1 MSKPAQQQQQPPAEG
16 GANRIIIVGGGLAGV
31 CAAHTALQHGGT
43 VLLLDKSAF
52 LGGNSTKASS
62 GIAGTPTQAQI
73 DAGVLDGVKVFTDDT
88 NRSFHGVKAGE
99 QPGPVSPL
107 VSEMAR
113 LSGPSL
119 DWLVHYFNCDLSKLG
134 LMGGHTR
141 ARTHRGKEK
150 FPGMAI
156 TYALIS
162 ALEKVQKEDPAR
174 ARIVTK
180 ARVVRLV
187 RDPIDGPVTG
197 VVYVDRKGNEFME
210 RGAVVVATGGFA
222 ADFADDAT
230 SLIARFAPQLT
241 SFSTTNAE
249 HATGDGIKIGEQIGA
264 GLVDMD
270 RIQVHP
276 SGLVDPKDPANHVK
290 FLCAEATRGAGG
302 IVVDKKGERFV
313 DELARR
319 DQVSAA
325 MLQHNE
331 HSPFY
336 LLLNEKSA
344 KEMEWHCKHYEGRG
358 LMRHYASGYEF
369 CKAANIKPEALAAT
383 YAQYKNDAAVNAAS
397 GGGAAGSDA
406 AAKPGFFAS
415 LFGFGKKS
423 SSPAAAGAGAA
434 SKAVGRG
441 TPDRFGKTIFRN
453 VDAFDMNGPLYVAWI
468 APVVHYTMGGLHV
481 NEFTE
486 VLDGKTQKPIPGLYC
501 AGEAAGGV
509 HGKNRLGGN
518 SLLDCVVY
526 GRVAGE
532 RATKYLLS
540 TYMGPFSNNRLNTIY
555 SQLTIKE
562 LPPLPPVP
570 KAAVAPAKAAVPAA
584 ESGAA
589 PAAAAGAAEEK
600 SAAAAAA
607 PAAAAA
613 VGEDGKPLKRF
624 TRAEVAK
631 HNKESDC
638 WCIIRGQVLN
648 LTEFLPDHPGG
659 KQSVLMYAGKDATKE
674 FDLVHQAEVIEKYTP
689 DAVIGVVSD

>member
-1 MSKPAQQQQQPPAEG
+1 MSQPQPPIEG
-16 GANRIIIVGGGLAGV
+16 GANRIIVVGGGLAGV
-31 CAAHTALQHGGT
+31 CAAHAALQHGGS

-73 DAGVLDGVKVFTDDT
+73 DAGVLDGVKLFTEDT
-88 NRSFHGVKAGE
+88 NRSFHGVQAGE
-99 QPGPVSPL
+99 TPGPVSPL
-107 VSEMAR
+107 VAEMAR

-119 DWLVHYFNCDLSKLG
+119 DWLVHHFQCDLSKLG
-134 LMGGHTR
+134 FMGGHSR
-141 ARTHRGKEK
+141 PRTHRGKEK

-162 ALEKVQKEDPAR
+162 ALEAAQKADAGR

-187 RDPIDGPVTG
+187 RHPADGPVTG
-197 VVYVDRKGNEFME
+197 VVYADRQGNEHME

-222 ADFADDAT
+222 ADFDDSGT

-241 SFSTTNAE
+241 KFSTTNAE
-249 HATGDGIKIGEQIGA
+249 HATGDGIKMAEQIGA
-264 GLVDMD
+264 GLMDME

-276 SGLVDPKDPANHVK
+276 SGLVDPRDPGNHVK

-302 IVVDKKGERFV
+302 IVVDKHGQRFV
-313 DELARR
+313 DEMARR

-325 MLQHNE
+325 MLKHDSA
-331 HSPFY
+331 SPFY

-344 KEMEWHCKHYEGRG
+344 QEMEWHCKHYEGRG
-358 LMRHYASGYEF
+358 LMTRYATGHDF
-369 CKAANIKPEALAAT
+369 CKAANIPPATLAAT
-383 YAQYKNDAAVNAAS
+383 YEQYKKDAAVNAAS
-397 GGGAAGSDA
+397 RGETASA
-406 AAKPGFFAS
+406 AAATGKPGFFAS
-415 LFGFGKKS
+415 LFGLGGKSGKS
-423 SSPAAAGAGAA
+423 GAPAAAKAG
-434 SKAVGRG
+434 GTG
-441 TPDRFGKTIFRN
+441 TPDRFGKTMFRN
-453 VDAFDMNGPLYVAWI
+453 VDAFRMDGPLYVAWV

-481 NEFTE
+481 NERTE
-486 VLDGKTQKPIPGLYC
+486 VLDGKTKAPIPGLYC

-532 RATKYLLS
+532 AATKYLLA

-555 SQLTIKE
+555 SHLAIKD
-562 LPPLPPVP
+562 LPALPPVP
-570 KAAVAPAKAAVPAA
+570 KAAVPPPPPPPAA
-584 ESGAA
+584 ATTAATATPAAAGDAA
-589 PAAAAGAAEEK
+589 PTPEAAGAAEN
-600 SAAAAAA
+600 A
-607 PAAAAA
+607 
-613 VGEDGKPLKRF
+613 GLKRF

-674 FDLVHQAEVIEKYTP
+674 FDLVHQPEVIEKYTP
-689 DAVIGVVSD
+689 EAVIGVVTD

>member
-1 MSKPAQQQQQPPAEG
+1 MSKAPTAQLPPAEG

-31 CAAHTALQHGGT
+31 CAAHTALQHGGS

-73 DAGVLDGVKVFTDDT
+73 DAGVLDGVQVFTDDT
-88 NRSFHGVKAGE
+88 NRSFHGVKPGE

-134 LMGGHTR
+134 VMGGHTHP
-141 ARTHRGKEK
+141 RTHRGKEK

-156 TYALIS
+156 TYALIT
-162 ALEKVQKEDPAR
+162 ALEKVQKEDATR

-187 RDPIDGPVTG
+187 RDPADGPVTG
-197 VVYVDRKGNEFME
+197 VVYADRKGNEFME

-222 ADFADDAT
+222 ADFAADDT

-241 SFSTTNAE
+241 AFSTTNAE
-249 HATGDGIKIGEQIGA
+249 HATGDGIKMGEQVGA

-276 SGLVDPKDPANHVK
+276 SGLVDPKDPGNHVK

-319 DQVSAA
+319 DQVSGA
-325 MLQHNE
+325 MLQHNA

-358 LMRHYASGYEF
+358 LMQHYANGHEF
-369 CKAANIKPEALAAT
+369 CKASGIKPEALAAT
-383 YAQYKNDAAVNAAS
+383 YEQYKKDAAVNAAS
-397 GGGAAGSDA
+397 RGVSAGGAA
-406 AAKPGFFAS
+406 AAKPGFLAS
-415 LFGFGKKS
+415 LFGFGKRANNAA
-423 SSPAAAGAGAA
+423 AAAGGKPAT
-434 SKAVGRG
+434 RG

-453 VDAFDMNGPLYVAWI
+453 EDAFDMNGPLYVAWI
-468 APVVHYTMGGLHV
+468 APVVHYTMGGLQV

-486 VLDGKTQKPIPGLYC
+486 VLDGKTRKPIPGLYC

-555 SQLTIKE
+555 SHLTIKD

-570 KAAVAPAKAAVPAA
+570 KAAPKPAASAAAPASAAAA
-584 ESGAA
+584 AGAAADAA
-589 PAAAAGAAEEK
+589 PAAAAAT
-600 SAAAAAA
+600 AAA
-607 PAAAAA
+607 PVA
-613 VGEDGKPLKRF
+613 VGEDGKPLKTY

-659 KQSVLMYAGKDATKE
+659 KQSIVMYAGKDATKE

-689 DAVIGVVSD
+689 EAVIGVVSD

>member
-1 MSKPAQQQQQPPAEG
+1 MSTRPQQPPVEG

-31 CAAHTALQHGGT
+31 CAAHAALQHGGS

-62 GIAGTPTQAQI
+62 GIAGSPTQAQI
-73 DAGVLDGVKVFTDDT
+73 DAGVLDGVKLFTDDT
-88 NRSFHGVKAGE
+88 NRSFHGVKPGE

-107 VSEMAR
+107 VSEMVR
-113 LSGPSL
+113 LSGSSL
-119 DWLVHYFNCDLSKLG
+119 DWLAHYFNCDLTKLG
-134 LMGGHTR
+134 FMGGHSKP
-141 ARTHRGKEK
+141 RTHRGEGKP
-150 FPGMAI
+150 PGMAI
-156 TYALIS
+156 TFALIN

-174 ARIVTK
+174 ARILTK

-187 RDPIDGPVTG
+187 RDPVDGPVTG
-197 VVYVDRKGNEFME
+197 VVYADRKGNEFME
-210 RGAVVVATGGFA
+210 RGAVIVATGGFA
-222 ADFADDAT
+222 ADFTQDDT

-241 SFSTTNAE
+241 KFATTNAE

-276 SGLVDPKDPANHVK
+276 SGLVDPKCPDNHVK
-290 FLCAEATRGAGG
+290 FLCAEALRGAGG
-302 IVVDKKGERFV
+302 IVVDKKGQRFV

-319 DQVSAA
+319 DQASGA
-325 MLQHNE
+325 MLQNNDN
-331 HSPFY
+331 SPFY

-344 KEMEWHCKHYEGRG
+344 KEMESHCKHYEGRG
-358 LMRHYASGYEF
+358 LMTRYASSYDF

-383 YAQYKNDAAVNAAS
+383 YEQYKKDAAVNAAS
-397 GGGAAGSDA
+397 RGVAAGSDG
-406 AAKPGFFAS
+406 AKPGFFTS
-415 LFGFGKKS
+415 LFGLGKS
-423 SSPAAAGAGAA
+423 SGSGGSAGAGAGA
-434 SKAVGRG
+434 QAATRG
-441 TPDRFGKTIFRN
+441 TPDRFGKTLFRN
-453 VDAFDMNGPLYVAWI
+453 VDAFAMTGPLYVAWI

-481 NEFTE
+481 NEYAE
-486 VLDGKTQKPIPGLYC
+486 VLDAATQKPIPGLYC

-532 RATKYLLS
+532 RATKYLLA

-562 LPPLPPVP
+562 LPALPPVP
-570 KAAVAPAKAAVPAA
+570 KAAAVTTKAAVAATEAPAEKA
-584 ESGAA
+584 AAA
-589 PAAAAGAAEEK
+589 PAAAAGASE
-600 SAAAAAA
+600 
-607 PAAAAA
+607 
-613 VGEDGKPLKRF
+613 GGKALKRY

-631 HNKESDC
+631 HNKEADC
-638 WCIIRGQVLN
+638 WCIIHGQVLN

-659 KQSVLMYAGKDATKE
+659 KQSVVMYAGKDATE
-674 FDLVHQAEVIEKYTP
+674 AFDLVHQAEVIEKYTP
-689 DAVIGVVSD
+689 DAVVGVVSD

>member
-1 MSKPAQQQQQPPAEG
+1 MSKPQPPVEG
-16 GANRIIIVGGGLAGV
+16 GANRVIVVGGGLAGV
-31 CAAHTALQHGGT
+31 CAAHAALQHGGSI
-43 VLLLDKSAF
+43 LLLDKSAF

-73 DAGVLDGVKVFTDDT
+73 DAGVLDGVKVFIDDT
-88 NRSFHGVKAGE
+88 NRSFHGVKPGQ

-134 LMGGHTR
+134 FMGGHSKP
-141 ARTHRGKEK
+141 RTHRGREK

-156 TYALIS
+156 TYALIT
-162 ALEKVQKEDPAR
+162 ALEKVQKEDPTR

-187 RDPIDGPVTG
+187 RDPVDGPVTG
-197 VVYVDRKGNEFME
+197 VVYVDRKGMQFME
-210 RGAVVVATGGFA
+210 RGAVVVATGGYA
-222 ADFADDAT
+222 ADFADDDT

-241 SFSTTNAE
+241 KYSTTNAE

-276 SGLVDPKDPANHVK
+276 TGLVDPKDPNNHVK

-319 DQVSAA
+319 DQVSGA

-331 HSPFY
+331 QSPFY

-358 LMRHYASGYEF
+358 LMKRYASGYEF
-369 CKAANIKPEALAAT
+369 CKAVNIKPEALAAT
-383 YAQYKNDAAVNAAS
+383 YEQYKKDAAVNAAS
-397 GGGAAGSDA
+397 RGDSTSKGD
-406 AAKPGFFAS
+406 AKPGFFAS
-415 LFGFGKKS
+415 LFGFGKS
-423 SSPAAAGAGAA
+423 SGGSGGQPT
-434 SKAVGRG
+434 GRG
-441 TPDRFGKTIFRN
+441 TPDRFGKTMFRN
-453 VDAFDMNGPLYVAWI
+453 VEAFDMNGPLYVAWI

-481 NEFTE
+481 NEYAE
-486 VLDGKTQKPIPGLYC
+486 VLDGKTRKPIPGLYC

-532 RATKYLLS
+532 RATRYLLA

-555 SQLTIKE
+555 SQLTVKD

-570 KAAVAPAKAAVPAA
+570 KAAAV
-584 ESGAA
+584 
-589 PAAAAGAAEEK
+589 
-600 SAAAAAA
+600 AAAAAA
-607 PAAAAA
+607 PTAAAPAKATPAEQATPATAPAA
-613 VGEDGKPLKRF
+613 DAGAGTSLKRY

-648 LTEFLPDHPGG
+648 LTAFLPDHPGG

-674 FDLVHQAEVIEKYTP
+674 FDLVHQPEVIEKYTP
-689 DAVIGVVSD
+689 DAVVGVVSD

>member
-1 MSKPAQQQQQPPAEG
+1 MSMPRQQQQPPAEG

-31 CAAHTALQHGGT
+31 CAAHAALQHGGS

-73 DAGVLDGVKVFTDDT
+73 DAGVLDGVKLFTDDT
-88 NRSFHGVKAGE
+88 NRSFHGVKPGE

-134 LMGGHTR
+134 LMGGHSR

-162 ALEKVQKEDPAR
+162 ALEKVQKEDPVR

-187 RDPIDGPVTG
+187 RDPADGPVTG
-197 VVYVDRKGNEFME
+197 VVYIDRKGQEFME

-222 ADFADDAT
+222 ADLANDDT

-241 SFSTTNAE
+241 KFSTTNAE

-276 SGLVDPKDPANHVK
+276 SGLVDPKDPSNHVK

-302 IVVDKKGERFV
+302 IVVDKNGCRFV

-319 DQVSAA
+319 DQVSGA
-325 MLQHNE
+325 MLRHNDQ
-331 HSPFY
+331 SPFY

-358 LMRHYASGYEF
+358 LMKHYASGYEF
-369 CKAANIKPEALAAT
+369 CKAANIKPETLAAT
-383 YAQYKNDAAVNAAS
+383 YEQYKKDAAVNAAS
-397 GGGAAGSDA
+397 RSGGSAASDA
-406 AAKPGFFAS
+406 GAKPGFFAS
-415 LFGFGKKS
+415 LFGFSKS
-423 SSPAAAGAGAA
+423 SSSSGHGAGASGSGKAA
-434 SKAVGRG
+434 SRG

-453 VDAFDMNGPLYVAWI
+453 VDAFDMSGALYVAWI

-481 NEFTE
+481 NEYTE
-486 VLDGKTQKPIPGLYC
+486 VLDAKTKKPIPGLYC

-555 SQLTIKE
+555 SQLSIE
-562 LPPLPPVP
+562 DLPPLPPVP
-570 KAAVAPAKAAVPAA
+570 KAT
-584 ESGAA
+584 
-589 PAAAAGAAEEK
+589 AAAAKPAAPTEAPSAPAEK
-600 SAAAAAA
+600 AAAAASN
-607 PAAAAA
+607 AATSGE
-613 VGEDGKPLKRF
+613 VGNSLTRY

-659 KQSVLMYAGKDATKE
+659 KHSIMVYAGKDATKE
-674 FDLVHQAEVIEKYTP
+674 FDMVHQAEVIEKYTP